1 MSNGPEY
8 SESKQDPRKWLDYN
22 TATKSYT
29 NSRQFFL
36 GLNAEVLAHESIHS
50 IVVTNSKR
58 KASFKTALYEDFR
71 EISAITPIP
80 DNSKLTTLE
89 NEYDESL
96 KYEKNP
102 MDSVV
107 NPSNRIS
114 RKSSVVQKEYIME
127 TSKY

>member
-36 GLNAEVLAHESIHS
+36 GIDVEVLAHDSIFS
-50 IVVTNSKR
+50 IVVNNSKK
-58 KASFKTALYEDFR
+58 KAPVRTALYEEFR
-71 EISAITPIP
+71 EITSITPIP